1 MFEVTPNNINFG
13 EFPRNQFIQ
22 RQPVIPFAPVQHSVP
37 VGHHFI
43 PATIAQSRQ
52 PAPTVAPTAAP
63 IAAPTAAPALVEVAR
78 SAPVAAPVAAPLA
91 VPAPTPFAF
100 PVAAPVSA
108 PIPVAR

>member
-22 RQPVIPFAPVQHSVP
+22 RQPVIPFAPAQHSVP

-43 PATIAQSRQ
+43 PANIAQTRQ
-52 PAPTVAPTAAP
+52 RVAP

-78 SAPVAAPVAAPLA
+78 SAPVAAPVA
-91 VPAPTPFAF
+91 VPAPTPFSF
-100 PVAAPVSA
+100 PVAAPAPVAA
-108 PIPVAR
+108 PIQVAR

>member
-1 MFEVTPNNINFG
+1 MGVPAPVRAPLPLRFAPSPLRLAPAPVQARPAPQPIQVFEVTPNNINFG

-63 IAAPTAAPALVEVAR
+63 IAAPTAAPALVE
-78 SAPVAAPVAAPLA
+78 
-91 VPAPTPFAF
+91 
-100 PVAAPVSA
+100 
-108 PIPVAR
+108 

>member
-22 RQPVIPFAPVQHSVP
+22 RQQVIPFAPAQHAVP

-52 PAPTVAPTAAP
+52 QVAPTAAPTAAP

-78 SAPVAAPVAAPLA
+78 SAPVAAPVA

-108 PIPVAR
+108 PIQVAR

>member
-52 PAPTVAPTAAP
+52 QVAPTAAPTAAP

-78 SAPVAAPVAAPLA
+78 SAPVAAPVA

-108 PIPVAR
+108 PLPVAR

>member
-22 RQPVIPFAPVQHSVP
+22 RQPVIPFAPAQHSVP

-43 PATIAQSRQ
+43 PANIAQTRQ
-52 PAPTVAPTAAP
+52 RVAPTAAP

-78 SAPVAAPVAAPLA
+78 SAPVAAPVA
-91 VPAPTPFAF
+91 VPAPTPFSF
-100 PVAAPVSA
+100 PVAAPAPVAA
-108 PIPVAR
+108 PIQVAR